1 MGTARHWIVLSALA
15 AIVAAAGIYAVRHR
29 MEIVSALPMGMRNA
43 ILGMR
48 YGFKVERNVMV
59 PMPDGVHL
67 ATNLYFPRGTSG
79 KLPTIMARL
88 PYDKDTFGEALA
100 IVNEFAA
107 NGYVVAVQD
116 VRGKFASE
124 GVFTA
129 SRFEAEDGS
138 ATVDWIAAQ
147 PWSNGRVGTVGCSAL
162 GEAQILLS
170 RMRNPHHV
178 AMSPSGAGGAMGS
191 AMNRYT
197 YFGQYEG
204 GIFELAS
211 GFGWFLYNGGKRPDV
226 VFDKQVD
233 VAKAIWELPSG
244 ELVRKY
250 RSDPTDYD
258 DFISRPLADPYWR
271 SLGYVAEEDRFATPA
286 LVFNTWQDQTVA
298 ESLALA
304 DLMKRNATGD
314 AARRHYHVVIGPG
327 NHCQYFAPD
336 APMKVGALT
345 MGPNARIPFA
355 DWQMAWFD
363 YWLKGTGRLPQLP
376 PYRLYIMGEDR
387 WIDSEQWPLPAV
399 KFQSWYLGGDGPAN
413 SAQGKGRLS
422 TNVPASTT
430 NADEFTYDPMQPVRT
445 RGGPICCTGN
455 PDEPQGPADQKEVE
469 ARQDV
474 LVYTSDALEK
484 GLRIVGPLRA
494 DLFITS
500 SAKDTDF
507 TAKLV
512 DVWPD
517 GRALNIQEGAL
528 RMRYRDS
535 FTNPEP
541 MTPGEIYRASVD
553 LRAIAYY
560 LPPGHRLRLQ
570 VSSSNFPRLERN
582 LNTGGRNYDE
592 SVGVVAVNRVL
603 RTAEH
608 PSAVVLPVLETLE

>member
-1 MGTARHWIVLSALA
+1 MSRHWVVILILVAILGVAGLYAIQNRMAL
-15 AIVAAAGIYAVRHR
+15 VN
-29 MEIVSALPMGMRNA
+29 ALPMGMRDA
-43 ILGMR
+43 VFGMR
-48 YGFKVERNVMV
+48 YGYEIERNVMV
-59 PMPDGVHL
+59 AMPDGVKL
-67 ATNLYFPRGTSG
+67 ATNLYFPRGASG
-79 KLPTIMARL
+79 RLPTILARL
-88 PYDKDTFGEALA
+88 PYDKDTFGEAIA
-100 IVNEFAA
+100 IANQFAA
-107 NGYVVAVQD
+107 EGYVVAVQD

-138 ATVDWIAAQ
+138 ATIDWIAAQ
-147 PWSNGRVGTVGCSAL
+147 SWSNGRVGTVGCSAL

-178 AMSPSGAGGAMGS
+178 AMNPSGAGGAMGS
-191 AMNRYT
+191 GMNRYT
-197 YFGQYEG
+197 YFGQFEG
-204 GIFELAS
+204 GIFQLAS
-211 GFGWFLYNGGKRPDV
+211 GFGWFLYNGGKRPDI

-244 ELVRKY
+244 DLVRKH

-258 DFISRPLADPYWR
+258 DFVSRPLGDPYWR
-271 SLGYVAEEDRFATPA
+271 SLGFVADEDRFATPA

-304 DLMKRNATGD
+304 DLMKRNATTED
-314 AARRHYHVVIGPG
+314 ARRHHHVIIGPG
-327 NHCQYFAPD
+327 NHCQYFPPNE
-336 APMKVGALT
+336 PMQVGELPL
-345 MGPNARIPFA
+345 GPNARIPFA
-355 DWQMAWFD
+355 DWQLAWFD
-363 YWLKGTGRLPQLP
+363 HWLKGTGALPPLP
-376 PYRLYIMGEDR
+376 PYRFYIIGEDR
-387 WIDSEQWPLPAV
+387 WLDSEQWPPAAV
-399 KFQSWYLGGDGPAN
+399 KFQSWYLDGDGPAN
-413 SAQGKGRLS
+413 SAQGKGRLTPS
-422 TNVPASTT
+422 MPASAT
-430 NADEFTYDPMQPVRT
+430 NADEFTYDPMKPVRT

-455 PDEPQGPADQKEVE
+455 PNEPQGPVDQKEVE
-469 ARQDV
+469 ARHDV
-474 LVYTSDALEK
+474 LVYTSDAFEK

-494 DLFITS
+494 DLHITS

-535 FTNPEP
+535 FTDPQL
-541 MTPGEIYRASVD
+541 MTPGEVYKASID

-570 VSSSNFPRLERN
+570 ISSSNFPRLERN
-582 LNTGGRNYDE
+582 LNTGGRNHDE

-603 RTAEH
+603 RTADH
-608 PSAVVLPVLETLE
+608 PSAVILPVLETE